1 MHRREKGAMDE
12 ARTSYDAPLVHG
24 KDGAED
30 DLISPVSVWG
40 FQNHGTRSSNPKT
53 NFAEKERDGIETNPG
68 PLPNSPL
75 NRKSV
80 ALGGVKTHNKLLASL
95 KFSASPSF
103 SRPQAEEESDE
114 QMPAPQRSKSK
125 VTSAFTR
132 HQLGGPETDI
142 ALPATNERQTGK
154 DETASEHRMKEKVPK
169 PPMKRFAPVSQ
180 FGAESANKEVVLHGS
195 SVKPSAAFPAG
206 TDKIGPHSFRK
217 LKLLGKGGAGT
228 VYLVVL
234 RGTDSVYAMKELT
247 KEDMIKRK
255 KVMRVMTEREILTTA
270 NHPFIVTM
278 YATFQTHHRLC
289 FVMDFCAG
297 GEFFGVLSRQPQQR
311 LQEKAAR
318 FYAAE
323 VLLALEYLHY
333 LGFFYRDLKP
343 ENILMRDNGHIALT
357 DFDLSKQAQAVS
369 PRMVEHHRTVFEKFS
384 NMMSGKSSSKLG
396 GFEIVDSEPVLEA
409 DSTSFV
415 GTLEY
420 LAPELVKGEAQGSA
434 VDWWTFGILI
444 YEMMTGT
451 TPFRAKTSEEV
462 LANITGSDR
471 IHWEGDIG
479 SSEARKIVRKLL
491 KRDQKKRLGAENG
504 ATDIK
509 NHPWFSCIN
518 FSLIR
523 NDQPPIVPTDVPSLD
538 DFEGVD
544 LDKGSDSDASSS
556 SSEDEAFADFKMKRS
571 NVAAY

>member
-1 MHRREKGAMDE
+1 MNSICGESAMAE
-12 ARTSYDAPLVHG
+12 RF
-24 KDGAED
+24 AED
-30 DLISPVSVWG
+30 NVSNVEEKRKGDDTEDFSPVSNPDCNEEKISKAKIEVPEKG
-40 FQNHGTRSSNPKT
+40 DDIGEVGTGEPQRLS
-53 NFAEKERDGIETNPG
+53 GQ
-68 PLPNSPL
+68 
-75 NRKSV
+75 RKSTSTV
-80 ALGGVKTHNKLLASL
+80 YGGRAHNKLLASL
-95 KFSASPSF
+95 KLSATPSHSRLSPDNDRNSNASLISPSF
-103 SRPQAEEESDE
+103 PYRGKSKAPGGLLNRHRSHDIEESDG
-114 QMPAPQRSKSK
+114 PAQTNKAIVPDP
-125 VTSAFTR
+125 
-132 HQLGGPETDI
+132 LGT
-142 ALPATNERQTGK
+142 
-154 DETASEHRMKEKVPK
+154 
-169 PPMKRFAPVSQ
+169 PMKRFGAISP
-180 FGAESANKEVVLHGS
+180 FGADPSAKEEVLATA

-206 TDKIGPHSFRK
+206 TARIGPYSFRK

-255 KVMRVMTEREILTTA
+255 KVMRVMTEREILATA

-289 FVMDFCAG
+289 FVMDYCAG
-297 GEFFGVLSRQPQQR
+297 GEFFGVLSRQPQKR
-311 LQEKAAR
+311 LQESAAR

-343 ENILMRDNGHIALT
+343 ENILMRDSGHIALT

-369 PRMVEHHRTVFEKFS
+369 PRMVEHHRSMFEKLS
-384 NMMSGKSSSKLG
+384 LLVAGKNLSKIG
-396 GFEIVDSEPVLEA
+396 AFEIVDSEPVLEA
-409 DSTSFV
+409 DSNSFV

-420 LAPELVKGEAQGSA
+420 LAPELVKGECQGSA

-451 TPFRAKTSEEV
+451 TPFRAKTSDEI
-462 LANITGSDR
+462 LAKITGSDR
-471 IHWEGDIG
+471 VHWDGDIG

-491 KRDQKKRLGAENG
+491 KRDQKKRLGSENG

-509 NHPWFSCIN
+509 NHPWFAGIN

-523 NDQPPIVPTDVPSLD
+523 NDQPPIIPSNVPSLD

-544 LDKGSDSDASSS
+544 LDRGDQDDSSSS
-556 SSEDEAFADFKMKRS
+556 SSEDEAFADFQMKRD
-571 NVAAY
+571 NPTAY